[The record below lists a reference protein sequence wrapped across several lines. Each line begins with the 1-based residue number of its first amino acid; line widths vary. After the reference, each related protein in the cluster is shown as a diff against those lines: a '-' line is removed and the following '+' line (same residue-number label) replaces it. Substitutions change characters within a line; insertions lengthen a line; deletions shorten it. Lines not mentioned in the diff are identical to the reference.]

1 MFPLQFRDTTH
12 NSTDHT
18 KLQKEF
24 TSYLAIASNV
34 PNALFVIL
42 NVLYGRRFNL
52 NLRYGSFAI
61 VLFSGRWR
69 YGCSGL
75 VKG

>member
-1 MFPLQFRDTTH
+1 MVDATADPPNQFRNTSVNGTEE
-12 NSTDHT
+12 HT

-42 NVLYGRRFNL
+42 NVLYGRRFGVN
-52 NLRYGSFAI
+52 NQGMD
-61 VLFSGRWR
+61 
-69 YGCSGL
+69 
-75 VKG
+75 